1 MMRYFLLIFGAL
13 AVSSCGFTPL
23 YGSLDEGSKGGV
35 LGQVQLGDVR
45 GPEDARDFMRET
57 LGTRLPRPNGDERYT
72 MSINL
77 SETRQAVSVNIDSNT
92 RRFNYLLVGRI
103 TYVDQDTKERR
114 VQNLS
119 SQVSFGVV
127 PSQYAS
133 LIGREDAVRRAVID
147 LARKIETDAALY
159 AQGRAPQESDSNIL
173 QVTDQ
178 RDPLRNLER
187 EAEAEAEAELDAVND
202 GSQR

>member
-1 MMRYFLLIFGAL
+1 MRYLILAL
-13 AVSSCGFTPL
+13 ACFVVSSCGFTPL
-23 YGSLDEGSKGGV
+23 YGSHDEGSRGGV
-35 LGQVQLGDVR
+35 LGQVKLDHVR
-45 GPEDARDFMRET
+45 GPDDARDFMRET
-57 LGTRLPRPNGDERYT
+57 LGTRLPRPNGDERYS
-72 MSINL
+72 MSIDL
-77 SETRQAVSVNIDSNT
+77 RETRQAVSVNIDSNT
-92 RRFNYLLVGRI
+92 RRFNYLLVGTI
-103 TYVDQDTKERR
+103 TYIDQETDQRR

-127 PSQYAS
+127 SSQYSS

-159 AQGRAPQESDSNIL
+159 AQGRAPQESDSTIL

-187 EAEAEAEAELDAVND
+187 EAEAEAEAEQEAPTEE
-202 GSQR
+202 QQP